1 MKSTNRVIPIGLAIF
16 GLLVAFWLVLLAP
29 KRAELS
35 GLATEVS
42 ELETSVA
49 DAEQRAALAEQA
61 KTDYTQNY
69 HRLVVLGKAVPT
81 DDDAASLLVQTSTLA
96 ERAGIHLKKLDLAE
110 GGEVAP
116 PPPAAETTTDPP
128 AEGSEAPA
136 SASPAAAPAT
146 EASAATLPIG
156 ATVGSAGLP
165 VLPYDLSFEGDF
177 FDIADFMARLD
188 AQVQEPGKGGVDG
201 RLMTV
206 DGFALT
212 GDDKKGFPYLDAN
225 LHVTTFVT
233 PADQGL
239 TAGATEAAPP
249 VGTVAEPVPVSAP

>member
-1 MKSTNRVIPIGLAIF
+1 MKSKNRVIPIGLAIV
-16 GLLVAFWLVLLAP
+16 GLLVAFWFVLLAP

-61 KTDYTQNY
+61 KTAYTENY

-81 DDDAASLLVQTSTLA
+81 DDDAASLLVQTAALA
-96 ERAGIHLKKLDLAE
+96 EQAGIHLKKLDLAE

-116 PPPAAETTTDPP
+116 PPAALTTADAP
-128 AEGSEAPA
+128 AEGGVAPE
-136 SASPAAAPAT
+136 SVSPAAAPAT

-249 VGTVAEPVPVSAP
+249 VAPVAEPVPVSTP

>member
-1 MKSTNRVIPIGLAIF
+1 MRSRDRVILIGLAVV
-16 GLLVAFWLVLLAP
+16 GLMVAFWFALLAP
-29 KRAELS
+29 KRTELS
-35 GLATEVS
+35 ELSTDVS

-49 DAEQRAALAEQA
+49 DAEQRAVLAEQA
-61 KTDYTQNY
+61 KTDFTENY
-69 HRLVVLGKAVPT
+69 HRLVVLGKAVPG

-96 ERAGIHLKKLDLAE
+96 ELAGIQFKKLDLTE
-110 GGEVAP
+110 GGGEAP
-116 PPPAAETTTDPP
+116 APAAAETTADPP
-128 AEGSEAPA
+128 PDGGVAPE
-136 SASPAAAPAT
+136 SVSPVAAPAT

-165 VLPYDLSFEGDF
+165 VMPYDLSFEGDF
-177 FDIADFMARLD
+177 FEIADFMARLD
-188 AQVQEPGKGGVDG
+188 AQVRARGKGGVDG

-233 PADQGL
+233 PPGQGL

-249 VGTVAEPVPVSAP
+249 AASAEPVPVSTP